1 MPSRPGYPGE
11 PHVEPLSF
19 SRRGFFA
26 RASTAALA
34 AFAVVAGAPELA
46 RADPADGAVTGVAHP
61 PSGLPVGAAAPVV
74 EGERV
79 GGGRWSSTE
88 WAGRTHLVAFADP
101 GCLAC
106 DDLVPGL
113 VAGVV
118 APTVVIGEAAAGSW
132 PAEWR
137 PPAGAE
143 DRVVVLDD
151 AVGVMAAAFG
161 SGFTPHVF
169 VIDEGGAVTAQGP
182 ADSLDAV
189 RTLLRESEGI
199 RIVRPGVG
207 GA

>member
-1 MPSRPGYPGE
+1 MTGLWAA
-11 PHVEPLSF
+11 VTALALAVVF
-19 SRRGFFA
+19 LALVLAAAVRRVDGL
-26 RASTAALA
+26 RADVAALS
-34 AFAVVAGAPELA
+34 ERL
-46 RADPADGAVTGVAHP
+46 DPPDGAVTGIAHP

-113 VAGVV
+113 VAGAV

-151 AVGVMAAAFG
+151 ADGAMAAAFD

-189 RTLLRESEGI
+189 RALLRESEGI

>member
-1 MPSRPGYPGE
+1 MTGLWAA
-11 PHVEPLSF
+11 VTALALAVVF
-19 SRRGFFA
+19 LALVLAAAVRRIDGL
-26 RASTAALA
+26 RAEVAALS
-34 AFAVVAGAPELA
+34 ERL
-46 RADPADGAVTGVAHP
+46 DPPDGPVTGVAHP
-61 PSGLPVGAAAPVV
+61 PSGLPVGTAAPVV

-106 DDLVPGL
+106 GDLVPGL
-113 VAGVV
+113 VAGAV

-151 AVGVMAAAFG
+151 VDGAMAAAFD

-189 RTLLRESEGI
+189 RALLRESEGI
-199 RIVRPGVG
+199 RIVRPGVV